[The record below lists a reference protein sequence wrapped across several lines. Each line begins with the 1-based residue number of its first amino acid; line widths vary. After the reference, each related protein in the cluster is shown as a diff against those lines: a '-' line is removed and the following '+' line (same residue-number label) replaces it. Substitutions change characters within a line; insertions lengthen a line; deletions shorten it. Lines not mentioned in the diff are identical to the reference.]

1 MWLKKKKKRDLFEQI
16 INSAIE
22 IFLSYDDDKRIL
34 MMNESARKELMY
46 TDNDIGTSVSRL
58 FQNEDMSEITY
69 DGIIRQMMIYRSN
82 QTCFRA
88 QVKAIKTDSQIS
100 PYVLMI
106 RNISDQYALEKA
118 AEIARKETEATA
130 KVKTEFVANVTHELR
145 TPVNGILGN
154 TNILLENETDPKKIG
169 LLNTISK
176 SCGAM
181 NELINGILDFSK
193 LDAGKFTLENRKFNF
208 RNMIDY
214 VKSTHMPKIT
224 EKGLKFFVTISP
236 DIPEFVIGDELRI
249 SQILNNLLSNACK
262 FTNVGKISLEALM
275 TAQEKNRIELF
286 FIVLD
291 TGIGI
296 AKSDED
302 KLFKSFSQVDASVS
316 RKYGGTG
323 LGLNISKQLVD
334 LMGGHIT
341 IDSELNK
348 GTMFSFSIWVETPE
362 EETAEVKLPVDNNY
376 AKNIHEAL
384 GADDEIEKAY
394 IYGSEE
400 NRKELDEHMSKLI
413 LCLEMEN
420 WEKAENF
427 SNSIKQLTIQA
438 PKDIKVA
445 ALRMKMAVQKA
456 DYDRSVDEYNTLKE
470 LCEL

>member
-1 MWLKKKKKRDLFEQI
+1 MEKRDLFEQI

-69 DGIIRQMMIYRSN
+69 DGIIRRMMIYRSN

>member
-1 MWLKKKKKRDLFEQI
+1 MEKRDLFEQI

-100 PYVLMI
+100 PHVLMI

-154 TNILLENETDPKKIG
+154 TNILLENEADPKKIG

-341 IDSELNK
+341 VDSELNK

>member
-1 MWLKKKKKRDLFEQI
+1 MEKRDLFEQI

-154 TNILLENETDPKKIG
+154 TNILLENEADPKKIG

-341 IDSELNK
+341 VDSELNK

-384 GADDEIEKAY
+384 GADDDIEKAY

>member
-1 MWLKKKKKRDLFEQI
+1 MEKRDLFEQI

-100 PYVLMI
+100 PHVLMI

-154 TNILLENETDPKKIG
+154 TNILLENESDPKKIG

-341 IDSELNK
+341 VDSELNK

-384 GADDEIEKAY
+384 GAEDEIEKAY

>member
-1 MWLKKKKKRDLFEQI
+1 MEKRDLFEQI

-420 WEKAENF
+420 WENAENF

>member
-1 MWLKKKKKRDLFEQI
+1 MEKRDLFEQI

-69 DGIIRQMMIYRSN
+69 DGIIRQIMIYRSN

-445 ALRMKMAVQKA
+445 ALRMKMVVQKA
-456 DYDRSVDEYNTLKE
+456 DYDRSVDEYNTLRE

>member
-1 MWLKKKKKRDLFEQI
+1 MEKRDLFELI

>member
-1 MWLKKKKKRDLFEQI
+1 MEKRDLFEQI

-100 PYVLMI
+100 PHVLMI

-154 TNILLENETDPKKIG
+154 TNILLENEADPKKIG

-296 AKSDED
+296 AKFDED

-341 IDSELNK
+341 VDSELNK

-384 GADDEIEKAY
+384 DADDEIEKAY

>member
-1 MWLKKKKKRDLFEQI
+1 MEKRDLFEQI

>member
-1 MWLKKKKKRDLFEQI
+1 MEKRDLFEQI

-100 PYVLMI
+100 PHVLMI

-130 KVKTEFVANVTHELR
+130 KVKTEFVANVSHELR
-145 TPVNGILGN
+145 TPVNRILGN
-154 TNILLENETDPKKIG
+154 TNILLENEADPKKIG

-341 IDSELNK
+341 VDSELNK

>member
-1 MWLKKKKKRDLFEQI
+1 MEKRDLFEQI

-154 TNILLENETDPKKIG
+154 TNILLENEADPKKIG

-341 IDSELNK
+341 VDSELNK

-456 DYDRSVDEYNTLKE
+456 DYEDRKSVV
-470 LCEL
+470 

>member
-1 MWLKKKKKRDLFEQI
+1 MEKRDLFEQI

-69 DGIIRQMMIYRSN
+69 DGMIRQMMIYRSN

-100 PYVLMI
+100 PHVLMI

-154 TNILLENETDPKKIG
+154 TNILLENEADPKKIG

-214 VKSTHMPKIT
+214 VKLTHMPKIT

-341 IDSELNK
+341 VDSELNK

>member
-1 MWLKKKKKRDLFEQI
+1 MEKRDLFEQI

-154 TNILLENETDPKKIG
+154 TNILLENEADPKKIG

-275 TAQEKNRIELF
+275 TAQEENRIELF

-341 IDSELNK
+341 VDSELNK

>member
-1 MWLKKKKKRDLFEQI
+1 MEKRDLFEQI

-154 TNILLENETDPKKIG
+154 TNILLENEADPKKIG

-275 TAQEKNRIELF
+275 TAQEKKRIELF

-341 IDSELNK
+341 VDSELNK

-362 EETAEVKLPVDNNY
+362 EETAEVRLPVDNNY

>member
-1 MWLKKKKKRDLFEQI
+1 MEKRDLFEQI

-100 PYVLMI
+100 PHVLMI

-154 TNILLENETDPKKIG
+154 TNILLENEADPKKIG

-341 IDSELNK
+341 VDSELNK

-384 GADDEIEKAY
+384 DADDEIEKAY
-394 IYGSEE
+394 MYGSEE

>member
-1 MWLKKKKKRDLFEQI
+1 MEKRDLFEQI

-58 FQNEDMSEITY
+58 FHNEDISEITY

-154 TNILLENETDPKKIG
+154 TNILLENEADPKKIG

-341 IDSELNK
+341 VDSELNK

-456 DYDRSVDEYNTLKE
+456 DYDRSVDEYNRLKE

>member
-1 MWLKKKKKRDLFEQI
+1 MEKRDLFEQI

-22 IFLSYDDDKRIL
+22 IFLSHDDDKRIL

-100 PYVLMI
+100 PHVLMI

-154 TNILLENETDPKKIG
+154 TNILLENEADPKKIG

-341 IDSELNK
+341 VDSELNK

-456 DYDRSVDEYNTLKE
+456 DYDRSVDEYNTLKK

>member
-1 MWLKKKKKRDLFEQI
+1 MEKRDLFEQI

-46 TDNDIGTSVSRL
+46 SDKDIGTSVSRL

>member
-1 MWLKKKKKRDLFEQI
+1 MEKRDLFEQI

-100 PYVLMI
+100 PHVLMI

-154 TNILLENETDPKKIG
+154 TNILLENEADPKKIG

-341 IDSELNK
+341 VDSELNK

-384 GADDEIEKAY
+384 DADDEIEKAY

-400 NRKELDEHMSKLI
+400 NRKELEEHMSKLI

>member
-1 MWLKKKKKRDLFEQI
+1 MEKRDLFEQI
-16 INSAIE
+16 MNSAIE

-262 FTNVGKISLEALM
+262 FTNVGKISLETLM

-348 GTMFSFSIWVETPE
+348 GTMFSFSIWVEMPE

>member
-1 MWLKKKKKRDLFEQI
+1 MEKRDLFEQI

-46 TDNDIGTSVSRL
+46 TDNDIGTSVSKL

-154 TNILLENETDPKKIG
+154 TNILLENEADPKKIG

-341 IDSELNK
+341 VDSELNK

>member
-1 MWLKKKKKRDLFEQI
+1 MEKRDLFEQI

-69 DGIIRQMMIYRSN
+69 DDIIRQMMIYRSN

-154 TNILLENETDPKKIG
+154 TNILLENEADPKKIG

-341 IDSELNK
+341 VDSELNK

-456 DYDRSVDEYNTLKE
+456 DYDRSVDEYNRLKE

>member
-1 MWLKKKKKRDLFEQI
+1 MEKRDLFEQI

-100 PYVLMI
+100 PHVLMI

-154 TNILLENETDPKKIG
+154 TNILLENEADPKKIG

-341 IDSELNK
+341 VDSELNK

-362 EETAEVKLPVDNNY
+362 EETAGVKLPVDNNY

>member
-1 MWLKKKKKRDLFEQI
+1 MEKRDLFEQI

-154 TNILLENETDPKKIG
+154 TNILLENETDLKKIG

-456 DYDRSVDEYNTLKE
+456 DYDRSVDEYNTLRE

>member
-1 MWLKKKKKRDLFEQI
+1 MEKRDLFEQI

-154 TNILLENETDPKKIG
+154 TNILLENEADQKKIG

-341 IDSELNK
+341 VDSELNK

-456 DYDRSVDEYNTLKE
+456 DYDRSVDEYNRLKE

>member
-1 MWLKKKKKRDLFEQI
+1 MEKRDLFEQI

-69 DGIIRQMMIYRSN
+69 DGMIRQMMIYRSN

-88 QVKAIKTDSQIS
+88 QVKAIKTDSQIA
-100 PYVLMI
+100 PHVLMI

-118 AEIARKETEATA
+118 AEIEQKETEATA

-154 TNILLENETDPKKIG
+154 TNILLENEADPKKIG

-341 IDSELNK
+341 VDSELNK

-384 GADDEIEKAY
+384 DADDEIEKAY

>member
-1 MWLKKKKKRDLFEQI
+1 MEKRDLFEQI

-154 TNILLENETDPKKIG
+154 TNILLENEADPKKIG

-341 IDSELNK
+341 VDSELNK

-456 DYDRSVDEYNTLKE
+456 DYDRSVDEYNRLKE
-470 LCEL
+470 LCGL

>member
-1 MWLKKKKKRDLFEQI
+1 MKKRDLFEQI

-154 TNILLENETDPKKIG
+154 TNILLENEADPKKIG

-341 IDSELNK
+341 VDSELNK

-456 DYDRSVDEYNTLKE
+456 DYDGSVDEYNRLKE

>member
-1 MWLKKKKKRDLFEQI
+1 MEKRDLFEQI

-69 DGIIRQMMIYRSN
+69 DGIIRQIMIYRSN

-456 DYDRSVDEYNTLKE
+456 DYDRSVDEYNTLRE

>member
-1 MWLKKKKKRDLFEQI
+1 MEKRDLFEQI

-82 QTCFRA
+82 QTCFLA

-456 DYDRSVDEYNTLKE
+456 DYDRSVDEYNTLRE

>member
-1 MWLKKKKKRDLFEQI
+1 MEKRDLFEQI

-154 TNILLENETDPKKIG
+154 TNILLENEADPKKIG

-176 SCGAM
+176 SCSAM

-214 VKSTHMPKIT
+214 EKSTHMPKIT

-341 IDSELNK
+341 VDSELNK

-362 EETAEVKLPVDNNY
+362 EETAEVRLPVDNNY

-456 DYDRSVDEYNTLKE
+456 DYDR
-470 LCEL
+470 

>member
-1 MWLKKKKKRDLFEQI
+1 MEKRDLFEQI

-46 TDNDIGTSVSRL
+46 TDNDIGTYVSRL

>member
-1 MWLKKKKKRDLFEQI
+1 MEKRDLFEQI

-154 TNILLENETDPKKIG
+154 TNILLENEADPKKIG

-341 IDSELNK
+341 VDSELNK

-413 LCLEMEN
+413 LCFEMEN

-456 DYDRSVDEYNTLKE
+456 DYDRSVDEYNRLKE

>member
-1 MWLKKKKKRDLFEQI
+1 MEKRDLFEQI

-154 TNILLENETDPKKIG
+154 TNILLENEADSKKIG

-341 IDSELNK
+341 VDSELNK

-456 DYDRSVDEYNTLKE
+456 DYDRSVDEYNRLKE

>member
-1 MWLKKKKKRDLFEQI
+1 MEKRDLFEQI

-100 PYVLMI
+100 PHVLMI

-154 TNILLENETDPKKIG
+154 TNILLENESDPKKIG

-341 IDSELNK
+341 VDSELNK

-384 GADDEIEKAY
+384 DADDEIEKAY